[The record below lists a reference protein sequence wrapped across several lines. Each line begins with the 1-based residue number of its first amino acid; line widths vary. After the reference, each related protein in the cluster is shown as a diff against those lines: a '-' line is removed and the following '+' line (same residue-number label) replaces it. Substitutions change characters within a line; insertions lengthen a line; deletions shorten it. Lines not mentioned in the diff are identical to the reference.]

1 MAFVLIIITIG
12 NVETLGHEHMR
23 KAARLKIHSSKL
35 VLNNQPVL
43 LRVKMLAHG
52 LHIPPYIFI

>member
-12 NVETLGHEHMR
+12 NVETLGHERMR

-43 LRVKMLAHG
+43 LRVKM
-52 LHIPPYIFI
+52 YS

>member
-35 VLNNQPVL
+35 VLNNQAVL
-43 LRVKMLAHG
+43 LRVKM
-52 LHIPPYIFI
+52 YS

>member
-23 KAARLKIHSSKL
+23 KAARLQHSSEL

-43 LRVKMLAHG
+43 LRVKM
-52 LHIPPYIFI
+52 YS